1 MEDADAQ
8 SPEPDPDGSEAG
20 RSLARARWSPAQRVR
35 TAANTLLK
43 RADLTDGTRGE
54 LEQIVDELEGMD

>member
-20 RSLARARWSPAQRVR
+20 RSLYDVGDKFDSEAAAAKVGVRVR
-35 TAANTLLK
+35 PVIA
-43 RADLTDGTRGE
+43 E
-54 LEQIVDELEGMD
+54 VP